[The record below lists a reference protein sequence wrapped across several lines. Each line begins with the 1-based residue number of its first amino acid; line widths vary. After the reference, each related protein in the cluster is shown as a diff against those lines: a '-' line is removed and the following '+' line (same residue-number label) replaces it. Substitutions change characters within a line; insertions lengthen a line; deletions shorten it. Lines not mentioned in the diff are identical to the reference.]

1 MEGDSDGTTACG
13 SVDRNAIK
21 YFTTHAQVHKKTN
34 KLVSDVKLNETR
46 LTIHPSS
53 RHLKW
58 NDLALIGCTNEAQG
72 DRIDGGSTGGYVLT
86 MAPYSWFIEGHMTDM
101 TLLVVD
107 TSQNLGRVGSNKNMS
122 CKVLTAGNECE
133 KQELCR

>member
-1 MEGDSDGTTACG
+1 MAALSEMQSHISQPTL
-13 SVDRNAIK
+13 K
-21 YFTTHAQVHKKTN
+21 FTKKTN

-72 DRIDGGSTGGYVLT
+72 DRIGGGSTGGYVLT
-86 MAPYSWFIEGHMTDM
+86 RAPYRQ
-101 TLLVVD
+101 LVH
-107 TSQNLGRVGSNKNMS
+107 
-122 CKVLTAGNECE
+122 
-133 KQELCR
+133 